1 MDFGPDDDDRIK
13 QIQTRPLFVKASEAT
28 SKTLRITPKTR
39 KREAPDLIKEA
50 LGRDLRNNTRAAVDP
65 FLAPQDW
72 SRPRSLKRKSREAP
86 EEPAQGVKAQAV
98 PDTEQAKANSPPPA
112 AVEKPPGL
120 GLEDYDSD
128 D

>member
-1 MDFGPDDDDRIK
+1 M
-13 QIQTRPLFVKASEAT
+13 
-28 SKTLRITPKTR
+28 RITPKTR

-65 FLAPQDW
+65 FLAPRDW
-72 SRPRSLKRKSREAP
+72 SRPRPLKRKSREAP
-86 EEPAQGVKAQAV
+86 EEPAQNVKAQTL
-98 PDTEQAKANSPPPA
+98 PDAEQAKVEGPPPA
-112 AVEKPPGL
+112 AAKKPPGL